1 MKKTLIKSDVAGI
14 VAEKCFNKW
23 KLKQNTCPI
32 CRNDNKTI
40 RKKENN
46 NNKLYRVKLSFLI
59 LILAI
64 YFNNFNISKTTDII
78 LTEIKRSLKREERV
92 EIRGWG
98 SLSIRNQKSTIIG
111 PSGSH
116 RSDAGCGWFDDS

>member
-1 MKKTLIKSDVAGI
+1 MTEDDSDICSICLEKIIQSKQDLWTCLKCSNFVH
-14 VAEKCFNKW
+14 EKCFNKW

-64 YFNNFNISKTTDII
+64 YFNNFNISKTTD
-78 LTEIKRSLKREERV
+78 TSKNKF
-92 EIRGWG
+92 
-98 SLSIRNQKSTIIG
+98 KSNFKNI
-111 PSGSH
+111 
-116 RSDAGCGWFDDS
+116 FDFAN